1 MAIARTRRF
10 AERAAERK
18 CRLKP
23 VKTSPLH
30 QKHLDLQAKMADFGG
45 WLMPI
50 EYPGAGVLAEHA
62 AVRERVGL
70 FDVSHLGKARVVG
83 VGALDYLNSQFT
95 NDLNRIVDS
104 KAQYTLYCTPEGGVI
119 DDLIVYRN
127 SAEDFFLIPNASN
140 TTDVVA
146 TLQANAPSGIS
157 ITNLHT
163 SYAVLA
169 LQGPQAHEVMQSLGI
184 NPVMDYM
191 AFTHVTIAGCD
202 VILCRTGYTGEQG
215 FEIVP
220 KVDDAAHVW
229 DALCAAMKPFSG
241 LVCGLG
247 ARDTLRT
254 EMGYPLH
261 GHELSLQISPVQA
274 SAGWAIGW
282 KKSDFVGQAALRAQK
297 ESGKVRTLQAL
308 TSLDRGIPRAGMK
321 VLNNAGVE
329 IGEITSGTF
338 SPSLKVGIALALIEP
353 GYETGSE
360 VAIDVRG
367 RTCAAKITALPFLPS
382 HVR

>member
-202 VILCRTGYTGEQG
+202 AILCRTGYTGEQG

-220 KVDDAAHVW
+220 KVEDAAHVW

-261 GHELSLQISPVQA
+261 GHELSLTITPVEA
-274 SAGWAIGW
+274 GAGWAVGW
-282 KKSDFVGQAALRAQK
+282 GKAEFRGRNVLLKQK
-297 ESGKVRTLQAL
+297 ESGSKLKLKAIIAT
-308 TSLDRGIPRAGMK
+308 DRGIPRKDMQVKDKTGK
-321 VLNNAGVE
+321 I
-329 IGEITSGTF
+329 IGTVTSGTF
-338 SPSLKVGIALALIEP
+338 SPGLKKGIGLALINPEIVK
-353 GYETGSE
+353 GDQ
-360 VAIDVRG
+360 VLIDIRG
-367 RTCAAKITALPFLPS
+367 ADSLFNVVDLPFVPS
-382 HVR
+382 KVR